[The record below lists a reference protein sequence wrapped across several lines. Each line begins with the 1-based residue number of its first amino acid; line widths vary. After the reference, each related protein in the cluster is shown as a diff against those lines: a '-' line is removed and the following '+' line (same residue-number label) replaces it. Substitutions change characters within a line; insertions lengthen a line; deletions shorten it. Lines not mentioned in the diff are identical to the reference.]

1 MGRTTPGRSVTPC
14 LRPPCRGSPRYGGQ
28 LKAAHGAARGAYG
41 GGVARRGDDFAIHRA
56 RGDQRRTVS
65 VRGPGEGGGGGGRS
79 EARPAPGDRS
89 SRGPARSSRRSRDP
103 TTRTGTALTLGAC
116 HRRRP
121 RILELLRSHEP
132 ATPGDITV
140 ELAVGAPT
148 ASEAVGSLVAKGLVR
163 KDRPQ
168 PTREPSPSRS
178 HARGTKRRR
187 GRRDGPTSSERRWTS
202 WMPSSKRRS
211 CRG

>member
-1 MGRTTPGRSVTPC
+1 V
-14 LRPPCRGSPRYGGQ
+14 RPRAFEEQSGPISARLATGLAKVGLAMRHEDW
-28 LKAAHGAARGAYG
+28 HGAHAQGLSPTQAQIL
-41 GGVARRGDDFAIHRA
+41 ALLRA
-56 RGDQRRTVS
+56 R
-65 VRGPGEGGGGGGRS
+65 
-79 EARPAPGDRS
+79 
-89 SRGPARSSRRSRDP
+89 
-103 TTRTGTALTLGAC
+103 
-116 HRRRP
+116 
-121 RILELLRSHEP
+121 EP
-132 ATPGDITV
+132 ATLGDIAV